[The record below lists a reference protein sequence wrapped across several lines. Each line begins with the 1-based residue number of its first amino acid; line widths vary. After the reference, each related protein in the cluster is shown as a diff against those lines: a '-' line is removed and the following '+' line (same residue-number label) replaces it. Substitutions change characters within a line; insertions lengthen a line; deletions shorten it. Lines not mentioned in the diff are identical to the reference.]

1 MSLIRALFAAALS
14 LVLPGAGHALI
25 RDWVRALLFAGLFL
39 SATALI
45 MPINDIAA
53 AGSMTE
59 RMSIVTDEPR
69 TSQFVL
75 SFMLLFT
82 AVDAGFRALGFPPG
96 SNGANGPTCPNCGRE
111 LDPEIEFC
119 HWCTTRLEYADPDV
133 EPESETDAESPTD
146 ADSGVGVDAQTQT
159 TDEPRS
165 NTESTSGSNEE
176 SKSKSELESESGSE
190 PESEPKTK

>member
-53 AGSMTE
+53 AGSMAE
-59 RMSIVTDEPR
+59 RMTIVTDEPR

-96 SNGANGPTCPNCGRE
+96 SNGADGPTCPNCGRE

-133 EPESETDAESPTD
+133 ESESEAESTADADADIEIDTD
-146 ADSGVGVDAQTQT
+146 ADVDV
-159 TDEPRS
+159 TDESKS
-165 NTESTSGSNEE
+165 NTESTPDSNA
-176 SKSKSELESESGSE
+176 ESESE
-190 PESEPKTK
+190 PEPKTK

>member
-53 AGSMTE
+53 AGSMAE
-59 RMSIVTDEPR
+59 RMTIVTDEPR
-69 TSQFVL
+69 TNQFVL
-75 SFMLLFT
+75 SFMLLFA

-96 SNGANGPTCPNCGRE
+96 SNGADGPTCPNCGRE
-111 LDPEIEFC
+111 LDTEIEFC
-119 HWCTTRLEYADPDV
+119 HWCTIRLEYTDPDV
-133 EPESETDAESPTD
+133 EPESDAESPADANADTDIDTD
-146 ADSGVGVDAQTQT
+146 ADADVTGESK
-159 TDEPRS
+159 S
-165 NTESTSGSNEE
+165 NTESTPDSNA
-176 SKSKSELESESGSE
+176 ESESESE
-190 PESEPKTK
+190 PEPKTK

>member
-53 AGSMTE
+53 AGSMAE
-59 RMSIVTDEPR
+59 RMTIVTDEPR

-96 SNGANGPTCPNCGRE
+96 SNGADGPTCPNCGRE

-119 HWCTTRLEYADPDV
+119 HWCTTRLEYVDPNIES
-133 EPESETDAESPTD
+133 EPEGESPADAGADTGADTDTD
-146 ADSGVGVDAQTQT
+146 ADADVDA
-159 TDEPRS
+159 TDESTS
-165 NTESTSGSNEE
+165 NTESTPDSNA
-176 SKSKSELESESGSE
+176 ESESE
-190 PESEPKTK
+190 PEPKTK